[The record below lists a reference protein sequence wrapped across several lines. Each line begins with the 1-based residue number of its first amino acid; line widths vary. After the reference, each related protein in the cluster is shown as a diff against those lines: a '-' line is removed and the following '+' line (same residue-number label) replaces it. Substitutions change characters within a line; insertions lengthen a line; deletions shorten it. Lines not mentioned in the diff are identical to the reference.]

1 MPSSTLMLLE
11 RILPS
16 KILVAVTILKR
27 VVSFIML
34 TESTI
39 VDKESITRRTNFM
52 ARSTL
57 VLLGRILHGKSLFTV
72 SNLKRMIS
80 FIVLLKSTIINK
92 VSIARGAESM
102 LRRPLMPLQGNTSP
116 NAPSQEKQSGIVASS
131 LCSGN
136 LRMSTVAFCCCDSRR
151 R

>member
-11 RILPS
+11 RILPNR
-16 KILVAVTILKR
+16 ILVAVTILNR

-39 VDKESITRRTNFM
+39 VDKESITRRIKFM

-57 VLLGRILHGKSLFTV
+57 MLLERILHGKSLFTV
-72 SNLKRMIS
+72 SKLKRMIS
-80 FIVLLKSTIINK
+80 FIVLLKSMIINK
-92 VSIARGAESM
+92 APIARGAESM

-116 NAPSQEKQSGIVASS
+116 NVHSREKQSGIVASS
-131 LCSGN
+131 LCSGK
-136 LRMSTVAFCCCDSRR
+136 LRISTVAFCCYDSRHR
-151 R
+151 